1 MAVVNSSGRIKG
13 KGTTLREQFRARCV
27 ETGLA
32 CTHQRQVIYRILM
45 EPGRHWTPDELY
57 QQVHKQIPSI
67 SLATVYKTI
76 KTFREAG
83 LVRELNLP
91 YSKQCLDANL
101 APHQHLVCLACR
113 KVKDLCHVDFAPALL
128 KARIPKGFQVQ
139 RYSLEILGVCEDCSG
154 KFRQPIKTSR

>member
-1 MAVVNSSGRIKG
+1 MAVVNSEGRINE
-13 KGTTLREQFRARCV
+13 KGTALMEQFRARCI
-27 ETGLA
+27 ETGLT

-57 QQVHKQIPSI
+57 QQVHKEIPSI

-101 APHQHLVCLACR
+101 APHHHLVCLACR
-113 KVKDLCHVDFAPALL
+113 RVKDLYHVDFEPALL

-139 RYSLEILGVCEDCSG
+139 RYSLEILGVCQDCSG
-154 KFRQPIKTSR
+154 KHRQPFKTSH